1 MKEEKKEEEEEDAES
16 RTSPPRGMGL
26 PRHSL
31 GAGVMKS
38 SSWGTSWLYF
48 AGVRRR
54 QRASC
59 NGKILN
65 SLATHVHTRARV
77 QSYARHSL
85 EDREG

>member
-1 MKEEKKEEEEEDAES
+1 MKEEKKEEEKKEEEEDAES

-54 QRASC
+54 RRASC

-65 SLATHVHTRARV
+65 SPATQHTHTCARTDV
-77 QSYARHSL
+77 
-85 EDREG
+85 REA